1 MIKFGIL
8 DIRAKLNNEENCN
21 IEMQVVDQKDIE
33 KRILFYWSKLYYSGI
48 NEGEGYRKLKKT
60 IVILIANFDVDAIK
74 EVPKY
79 HTKWEIREEEYSK
92 VILTEALEI
101 HIIELLKLTKQLKE
115 GIISS
120 DDKVALWAQFIINPE
135 ILGEDVMSK
144 NEDIKMANEELEKL
158 KQDEKEEWLAFSR
171 LMYRMDKKAGE
182 EYAYEEGIKEGIEDT
197 QKEVVCNLYKMQ
209 MKIEDI
215 CKVVKLDKEEVEKI
229 INKNIKVLISD

>member
-1 MIKFGIL
+1 MK
-8 DIRAKLNNEENCN
+8 
-21 IEMQVVDQKDIE
+21 
-33 KRILFYWSKLYYSGI
+33 
-48 NEGEGYRKLKKT
+48 
-60 IVILIANFDVDAIK
+60 
-74 EVPKY
+74 
-79 HTKWEIREEEYSK
+79 IREEEYSK